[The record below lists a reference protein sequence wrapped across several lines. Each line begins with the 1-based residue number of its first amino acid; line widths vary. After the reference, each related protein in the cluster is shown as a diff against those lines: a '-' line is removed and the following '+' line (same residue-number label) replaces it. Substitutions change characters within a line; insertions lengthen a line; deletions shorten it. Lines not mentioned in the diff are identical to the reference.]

1 MATQRL
7 GLGVSVSV
15 SVGVDR
21 RSGALLGV
29 DQGKG
34 KGKPPARGF
43 PFSRLVQAVNDRLN
57 VAIPASATV
66 CAFVAL

>member
-21 RSGALLGV
+21 RSGAPLGV

-34 KGKPPARGF
+34 KGNPPQRGF
-43 PFSRLVQAVNDRLN
+43 PFSLARLL
-57 VAIPASATV
+57 
-66 CAFVAL
+66 

>member
-7 GLGVSVSV
+7 GLGVSV

-34 KGKPPARGF
+34 KGAPPKESPILAFTCSRLLLL
-43 PFSRLVQAVNDRLN
+43 PFSSGFHEDESKR
-57 VAIPASATV
+57 
-66 CAFVAL
+66 